1 MKVSNIHLCKW
12 VNSLSGHTIDKVS
25 EKLTLQGLEV
35 DEVIALGEGLKN
47 IEVGHVLEIAPH
59 PDADK
64 LRVCTVLVAD
74 DQKLG
79 IVCGAKNVDAGQ
91 NVPVARIGA
100 VLPGNFKIKKSKLRG
115 VLSEGMICSEAE
127 LGLADS
133 APGIM
138 VLPKDAKV
146 GANIIDYLNLDDH
159 IIDIDLTANRGDCA
173 SYIGVAREIAVA
185 NSLSCNLPDDL
196 AADIKSGLI
205 KRESKKVDS
214 LKCHHGEKDLVPAY
228 KLLKIDFNSDI
239 TSTPIDLSEFLR
251 RSDISSVNLIVDTLN
266 AVMLNLGQPMHAFDA
281 NEVEGIIA
289 VRFAQKGEKIKALN
303 DQEYNLNTET
313 LIIADD
319 KGPLAIAG
327 VIGGHR
333 GSVSAKTKSIL
344 LEAAAFNHIQI
355 AKQAKAYGLQTDSSY
370 RFERGV
376 DFGQLDNSLNA
387 VIGALAK
394 FFPDLEINAEYSFAD
409 NNLSTVKTVDFDLDF
424 VRSYLGVDLD
434 KKILDKGFKTLGFDI
449 VNKTDKSWKLSIPSW
464 RHDVSV
470 QVDLIEEA
478 ARIIGYDNID
488 ASLPKIDFSEDIGKL
503 TSKQLANANKYYDHS
518 FLETS
523 YGCLLGRNYSEAIN
537 YSFISKDLLDLFGF
551 SKSDRLELANPISQE
566 LAIMRP
572 SLLPGLLK
580 ACEYNAKRQQSSV
593 RLFEQGRAFS
603 KNTQSNDTKTP
614 AIEHELLSGLI
625 YADTSPLS
633 SHGVRVC
640 DFYDI
645 KADVMAI
652 LAAYTDDISLDTK
665 NLPNYFHPGQS
676 MRVLYKGEVLGYCG
690 ALHPKLTQK
699 LDLTHSVYV
708 FELKFMSLPNLNSRS
723 EIDQDSGVK
732 LVSKYPQVT
741 RDLAFLLDS
750 NILFGDIRSELLKSN
765 NKILQKVECF
775 DEFSDEE
782 KLGAGKKSLA
792 IRLTLQD
799 ADQTLSEESIN
810 SVVAKALEKLKQ
822 KFDVILRD

>member
-12 VNSLSGHTIDKVS
+12 VNGLSKYTVDKVS

-47 IEVGHVLEIAPH
+47 IEVGHVLEITPH

-74 DQKLG
+74 DQKLN

-146 GANIIDYLNLDDH
+146 GVNIIDYLNLDDH

-185 NSLSCNLPDDL
+185 NSLSHNLPDNL
-196 AADIKSGLI
+196 ASDIKSGLT

-214 LKCHHGEKDLVPAY
+214 LKCHHGEKDLASAY

-251 RSDISSVNLIVDTLN
+251 RSDISSVNLIVDILN

-281 NEVEGIIA
+281 NEVEGIIS
-289 VRFAQKGEKIKALN
+289 VRFATKGEKIKALN

-394 FFPDLEINAEYSFAD
+394 FCPDLEIKAEYSFAD
-409 NNLSTVKTVDFDLDF
+409 NNLSTVKTVDFDLTFTSD
-424 VRSYLGVDLD
+424 YLGVDLD
-434 KKILDKGFKTLGFDI
+434 NKILDKGFKTLGFDI
-449 VNKTDKSWKLSIPSW
+449 VNKSDESWKLSIPSW

-537 YSFISKDLLDLFGF
+537 YGFISKDLLDLFGF

-580 ACEYNAKRQQSSV
+580 ACEYNAKRQQNSV
-593 RLFEQGRAFS
+593 RLFEQGRVFN
-603 KNTQSNDTKTP
+603 KDTQNTDNKTP
-614 AIEHELLSGLI
+614 AIEHEVLSGLI
-625 YADTSPLS
+625 YADASPLS
-633 SHGVRVC
+633 SHGIRTC

-652 LAAYTDDISLDTK
+652 LAAYTDDINVDTK
-665 NLPNYFHPGQS
+665 NLPGYFHPGQG

-690 ALHPKLTQK
+690 ALHPELTQK

-723 EIDQDSGVK
+723 EIDQASGVK

-750 NILFGDIRSELLKSN
+750 NVLFGDIRSELLKAD

-782 KLGAGKKSLA
+782 KLGEGKKSLA

-799 ADQTLSEESIN
+799 AGQTLSEESIN